1 VGVEDR
7 CLYVKGDM
15 FREVPSADAYI
26 MKMILHDWNDDE
38 CINILL
44 NIHGSCSSQDGR
56 VFIVEHLITEP
67 EKSHF
72 SKLFDIHMMC
82 WGSGRER
89 TVKEYSTLLE
99 QSGWEYVQPSI
110 HSLD

>member
-1 VGVEDR
+1 
-7 CLYVKGDM
+7 
-15 FREVPSADAYI
+15 

-38 CINILL
+38 CINILR
-44 NIHGSCSSQDGR
+44 NIHGSCSKDGR

-67 EKSHF
+67 QKPHF

-89 TVKEYSTLLE
+89 TVKEYSSLLD
-99 QSGWEYVQPSI
+99 QSGWEYVQTFYPQSGLI
-110 HSLD
+110 GVIEGTKAK